1 MAMTQQDS
9 PRESAAQHAESLRLP
24 LVALDHDAQDPSL
37 WDGLNVETLAR
48 FNCVPCGRKGQ
59 RLVLAFAPPLSLERI
74 SEAEFA
80 LGRPI
85 DAVVAPAS
93 DVSEGLRRKRGGET
107 LLDRAREDLGSG
119 FELLGD
125 DEGKV
130 VDLEAMASESPIVRL
145 VDSLL
150 LGAIERRASDI
161 HIESKDRAVLAKYR
175 IDGALYEATAPV
187 EKRHAETI
195 VSRIKVMA
203 ELDIAERR
211 IPQDGRFRLRV
222 SGRTIDFRVSVMPS
236 VHGEDV
242 VIRILDRESLSKEF
256 QELRLQA
263 LGFDEAQLAT
273 VRKYVAEPYGMIL
286 VTGPTGSGK
295 TTTLYAALNEIAS
308 SEEKIITIEDPVEYQ
323 IGAITQVP
331 VNEKKGLT
339 FARGLRSILRHDPD
353 KIMVGEVRDPETAQ
367 IAVQAALTGHL
378 VFTTVHANNVFD
390 VIGRFLHMGVD
401 PYNFVSALTLVMAQ
415 RLVRVLCRS
424 CRQAVAISEAEWRTS
439 GIDPLRFAGHVVYDR
454 GSCVA
459 CASSGFFG
467 RRAVGELLEL
477 HDDIRQLILERRPVG
492 EIKRKARGFGM
503 RTLREGAIDKVF
515 DGTTSLREINKVTF
529 VE

>member
-1 MAMTQQDS
+1 MVSTES
-9 PRESAAQHAESLRLP
+9 PRESAEKHAQSLRLP
-24 LVALDHDAQDPSL
+24 FVSIDHDASDPGW
-37 WDGLNVETLAR
+37 WDGLSLETLIR
-48 FNCVPCGRKGQ
+48 FSCIPCGRSGA

-74 SEAEFA
+74 SETEFA

-85 DAVVAPAS
+85 DAVVATAQ
-93 DVSEGLRRKRGGET
+93 DIAEGLRRKRGGET
-107 LLDRAREDLGSG
+107 LLDRAREGLGSG
-119 FELLGD
+119 FELVSEED
-125 DEGKV
+125 GKV
-130 VDLEAMASESPIVRL
+130 VDLETMASESPIVRL
-145 VDSLL
+145 VDTLL

-236 VHGEDV
+236 IHGEDV

-263 LGFDEAQLAT
+263 LGFDDAQLAT
-273 VRKYVAEPYGMIL
+273 LRKYVAEPYGMIL

-308 SEEKIITIEDPVEYQ
+308 PEEKIVTIEDPVEYQ
-323 IGAITQVP
+323 IAAITQVP

-401 PYNFVSALTLVMAQ
+401 PYNFVSALTLVLAQ

-424 CRQAVAISEAEWRTS
+424 CRQAVTISEAEWRAS
-439 GIDPLRFAGHVVYDR
+439 GIDPIRFAGHVVYDR
-454 GSCVA
+454 GTCET

-477 HDDIRQLILERRPVG
+477 HDDVRQLILERRPVG
-492 EIKRKARGFGM
+492 EIKKKARAAGM

>member
-1 MAMTQQDS
+1 MTPQD
-9 PRESAAQHAESLRLP
+9 PPHEAAQRNAQALRLP
-24 LVALDHDAQDPSL
+24 FVAIDHDGAESSL
-37 WDGLNVETLAR
+37 WDGLPIETLVR
-48 FNCVPCGRKGQ
+48 FSCVPSARVGG
-59 RLVLAFAPPLSLERI
+59 RLVLAFAPPLTLERI
-74 SEAEFA
+74 SEVEFA

-85 DAVVAPAS
+85 DAVVATAQ
-93 DVSEGLRRKRGGET
+93 DVAEGLRRKRGGET
-107 LLDRAREDLGSG
+107 VLDRAREDLASDH
-119 FELLGD
+119 EAASD
-125 DEGKV
+125 DESKIL
-130 VDLEAMASESPIVRL
+130 DLESLASESPIVRL

-150 LGAIERRASDI
+150 MGAIERRASDI

-211 IPQDGRFRLRV
+211 IPQDGRFRLKV

-263 LGFDEAQLAT
+263 LGFDDAQLAT

-308 SEEKIITIEDPVEYQ
+308 TEEKIITIEDPVEYQ

-401 PYNFVSALTLVMAQ
+401 PYNFVSALTLVLAQ
-415 RLVRVLCRS
+415 RLVRVLCRN
-424 CRQAVAISEAEWRTS
+424 CRQPVVVLEAEWRAA
-439 GIDPLRFAGHVVYDR
+439 GIDHARFAGHTVYDR
-454 GSCVA
+454 GVCEA
-459 CASSGFFG
+459 CAQSGFLG

-477 HDDIRQLILERRPVG
+477 HDEIRQLILERRPVG
-492 EIKRKARGFGM
+492 EIKKMARGFGM
-503 RTLREGAIDKVF
+503 RTLREGAIDKVY

>member
-1 MAMTQQDS
+1 MTVQES
-9 PRESAAQHAESLRLP
+9 TTESAEQAAVALRLP
-24 LVALDHDAQDPSL
+24 FVTIDHDASDPTLWEGLSL
-37 WDGLNVETLAR
+37 ETLVR
-48 FNCVPCGRKGQ
+48 FSCVPCGRAGA

-85 DAVVAPAS
+85 DAVVATAQ
-93 DVSEGLRRKRGGET
+93 DVSEALRRKRGGET
-107 LLDRAREDLGSG
+107 LLDRAREDLGAS
-119 FELLGD
+119 FELLSD

-130 VDLEAMASESPIVRL
+130 VDLETLASESPIVRL

-175 IDGALYEATAPV
+175 IDGALYEATSPV

-195 VSRIKVMA
+195 VSRVKVMA

-236 VHGEDV
+236 IHGEDV

-256 QELRLQA
+256 RELRLQA
-263 LGFDEAQLAT
+263 LGFDAAQLAT
-273 VRKYVAEPYGMIL
+273 VKKYVAEPYGMIL

-295 TTTLYAALNEIAS
+295 TTTLYAALNEIAT

-323 IGAITQVP
+323 IAAITQVP

-415 RLVRVLCRS
+415 RLVRVLCRT
-424 CRQAVAISEAEWRTS
+424 CRHAVTISEAEWRAS
-439 GIDPLRFAGHVVYDR
+439 GIDPARSKEHPVYDR
-454 GSCVA
+454 GACEA
-459 CASSGFFG
+459 CAASGFLG
-467 RRAVGELLEL
+467 RRAVGEFLEL

-503 RTLREGAIDKVF
+503 RTLRDGAVDKVF

>member
-1 MAMTQQDS
+1 MTSQES
-9 PRESAAQHAESLRLP
+9 PRETAAQHAQALRLP
-24 LVALDHDAQDPSL
+24 FVSIDHEASDPSL
-37 WDGLNVETLAR
+37 WDGLNLETLVR
-48 FNCVPCGRKGQ
+48 FSCVPCGRAGA

-85 DAVVAPAS
+85 DAVVATAQ

-107 LLDRAREDLGSG
+107 LLDRAREDLGSDL
-119 FELLGD
+119 EILSD

-130 VDLEAMASESPIVRL
+130 IDLEAMASESPIVRL
-145 VDSLL
+145 VDTLL

-161 HIESKDRAVLAKYR
+161 HIESKDRSVLAKYR

-236 VHGEDV
+236 IHGEDV

-263 LGFDEAQLAT
+263 LGFDDAQLAT
-273 VRKYVAEPYGMIL
+273 IRKYVAEPYGMIL

-308 SEEKIITIEDPVEYQ
+308 TEEKIVTIEDPVEYQ
-323 IGAITQVP
+323 IAAITQVP

-339 FARGLRSILRHDPD
+339 FARGLRSLLRHDPA
-353 KIMVGEVRDPETAQ
+353 KIMVGEGRDPETAQ

-401 PYNFVSALTLVMAQ
+401 PYNFVSALTLVLAQ

-424 CRQAVAISEAEWRTS
+424 CRQVVTISEAEWRAS

-454 GSCVA
+454 GSCEA

-477 HDDIRQLILERRPVG
+477 HDDVRQLILERRPVG
-492 EIKRKARGFGM
+492 EIKKKARAAGM

>member
-1 MAMTQQDS
+1 MTTLDS
-9 PRESAAQHAESLRLP
+9 VHETAAQHAQNLRLP
-24 LVALDHDAQDPSL
+24 FVTLDHEAAGDAL
-37 WDGLNVETLAR
+37 WKGLDVETLVR
-48 FNCVPCGRKGQ
+48 FNCVPHATSGA
-59 RLVLAFAPPLSLERI
+59 RLVLAFAPPLSLDRI

-85 DAVVAPAS
+85 DAVVATS
-93 DVSEGLRRKRGGET
+93 QDVAEAFRRRRGGEI
-107 LLDRAREDLGSG
+107 LLDRAREGLASG
-119 FELLGD
+119 VSIVEDDDAKIVELDAL
-125 DEGKV
+125 
-130 VDLEAMASESPIVRL
+130 ASESPIVRL
-145 VDSLL
+145 VDTLL
-150 LGAIERRASDI
+150 VGAIERRASDI
-161 HIESKDRAVLAKYR
+161 HIETKDRAVLAKYR

-187 EKRHAETI
+187 ERRHAETI
-195 VSRIKVMA
+195 VSRVKVMA

-211 IPQDGRFRLRV
+211 IPQDGRFRLRA

-263 LGFDEAQLAT
+263 LGFDAPQLAT
-273 VRKYVAEPYGMIL
+273 VKKYVAEPYGMIL

-295 TTTLYAALNEIAS
+295 TTTLYAALNEIATT
-308 SEEKIITIEDPVEYQ
+308 EEKIVTIEDPVEYQ

-401 PYNFVSALTLVMAQ
+401 PYNLVSALTLVMAQ
-415 RLVRVLCRS
+415 RLVRVLCRN
-424 CRQAVAISEAEWRTS
+424 CRQKVQIPEAEWKTS
-439 GIDPLRFAGHVVYDR
+439 GIDPGRAAGHDVYDR
-454 GSCVA
+454 GSCPA
-459 CASSGFFG
+459 CASSGFRG
-467 RRAVGELLEL
+467 RRAIGEFLEL

-492 EIKRKARGFGM
+492 EIKRQARSFGM
-503 RTLREGAIDKVF
+503 RSLREAAIDKVL
-515 DGTTSLREINKVTF
+515 DGTTSLREINKITF

>member
-1 MAMTQQDS
+1 
-9 PRESAAQHAESLRLP
+9 LP
-24 LVALDHDAQDPSL
+24 FVTLDHDPQNDLL
-37 WDGLNVETLAR
+37 WNGLNLETLIR
-48 FNCVPCGRKGQ
+48 FSCVPYAMAGA

-74 SEAEFA
+74 SEVEFA

-85 DAVVAPAS
+85 DAVIATSQDVAEA
-93 DVSEGLRRKRGGET
+93 LRRKRGGEM
-107 LLDRAREDLGSG
+107 LLDRAREGLTSG
-119 FELLGD
+119 FEIVSEED
-125 DEGKV
+125 GKV
-130 VDLEAMASESPIVRL
+130 VDLETLSSESPIVRL
-145 VDSLL
+145 VDTLL

-161 HIESKDRAVLAKYR
+161 HIETKDRTVLAKYR
-175 IDGALYEATAPV
+175 IDGALYEAVAPV
-187 EKRHAETI
+187 ERRHAETI

-211 IPQDGRFRLRV
+211 IPQDGRFRLRA

-263 LGFDEAQLAT
+263 LGFDAAQLAT
-273 VRKYVAEPYGMIL
+273 VKKYVAEPYGMIL

-295 TTTLYAALNEIAS
+295 TTTLYAALNEIATT
-308 SEEKIITIEDPVEYQ
+308 EEKIITIEDPVEYQ
-323 IGAITQVP
+323 IAAITQVP

-424 CRQAVAISEAEWRTS
+424 CRQKVSISDAEWIAA
-439 GIDPLRFAGHVVYDR
+439 GIDPKRAAGHDVYDR
-454 GSCVA
+454 GSCDA
-459 CASSGFFG
+459 CAASGFRG
-467 RRAVGELLEL
+467 RRAVGEFLEL
-477 HDDIRQLILERRPVG
+477 HDEVRQLILERKPVG
-492 EIKRKARGFGM
+492 EIKRKARDYGM
-503 RTLREGAIDKVF
+503 RTLREGAIDKVL

>member
-1 MAMTQQDS
+1 MTPQDS
-9 PRESAAQHAESLRLP
+9 PRESAAQQAQALRLP
-24 LVALDHDAQDPSL
+24 FLSLDHDRQDPTL
-37 WDGLNVETLAR
+37 WDGLSIETLAR
-48 FNCVPCGRKGQ
+48 FSCVPCGRSGA
-59 RLVLAFAPPLSLERI
+59 RLVLAFAPPLTLERI

-85 DAVVAPAS
+85 DAVVATSA

-119 FELLGD
+119 LELVSE
-125 DEGKV
+125 DEGKI
-130 VDLEAMASESPIVRL
+130 VDLETLASESPIVRL

-211 IPQDGRFRLRV
+211 VPQDGRFRLRV
-222 SGRTIDFRVSVMPS
+222 AGRTIDFRVSVMPS

-323 IGAITQVP
+323 IAAITQVP

-401 PYNFVSALTLVMAQ
+401 PYNFVSALTLVLAQ

-424 CRQAVAISEAEWRTS
+424 CRQPVAVSEGEWRAA
-439 GIDPLRFAGHVVYDR
+439 GIDPLRFAGHTVYDR
-454 GSCVA
+454 GACDA
-459 CASSGFFG
+459 CAASGFFG

-477 HDDIRQLILERRPVG
+477 HDDIRHLILERRPVG
-492 EIKRKARGFGM
+492 EIKKRARGFGM